1 MKKLIIL
8 LLVALLATN
17 ISYSQNEKE
26 IEDLKRKIQMVSDS
40 QKEIL
45 NEFTKLRKNSKYQ
58 NTLNSATL

>member
-45 NEFTKLRKNSKYQ
+45 NLEFNL
-58 NTLNSATL
+58 

>member
-58 NTLNSATL
+58 NK